1 MSRPTLCAKLGKTKT
16 KKKTTTAYISC
27 GVITGNCSLDS
38 DIADKYKKNKFGKVQ
53 YTKHLKKHNKYSVK
67 L

>member
-1 MSRPTLCAKLGKTKT
+1 MILNIDELRNHQLNWWLL
-16 KKKTTTAYISC
+16 I
-27 GVITGNCSLDS
+27 
-38 DIADKYKKNKFGKVQ
+38 YKKNKFGKVQ